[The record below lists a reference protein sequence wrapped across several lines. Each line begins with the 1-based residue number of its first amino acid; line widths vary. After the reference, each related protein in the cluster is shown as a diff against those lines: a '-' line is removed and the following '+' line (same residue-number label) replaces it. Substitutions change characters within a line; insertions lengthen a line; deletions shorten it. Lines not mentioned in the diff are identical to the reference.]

1 MKGDIRFETQTV
13 YDQAALAVGQK
24 VLEYR
29 DPALRSS
36 IRSARLLLGGF
47 GGVIFGL
54 GGMSLSWQ
62 LSPVVTVILMAIGVF
77 IASLAVFY
85 RQMLQFGS
93 RKAITGETETARF
106 TDDGFTLKSVHRD
119 TEHPYSDLI
128 GLYRKGHYLF
138 LFVRLKVG
146 YVVDERGLQSGSPEA
161 LRAFLE
167 ERTGKSFIQVK

>member
-13 YDQAALAVGQK
+13 YGQAALAVGQK
-24 VLEYR
+24 VLEQR
-29 DPALRSS
+29 DPALKSS

-62 LSPVVTVILMAIGVF
+62 LPIVVTVILMVIGLF

-93 RKAITGETETARF
+93 RKAVTNDTETARF
-106 TDDGFTLKSVHRD
+106 YDGGFTLKSPNRD
-119 TEHPYSDLI
+119 AEHPYSDLLA
-128 GLYRKGHYLF
+128 LYRKGGYLF
-138 LFVRLKVG
+138 LFFDRQHAYIVDLKP
-146 YVVDERGLQSGSPEA
+146 LSPEA
-161 LRAFLE
+161 KKALPTFLE
-167 ERTGKSFIQVK
+167 EKTGKTIMG

>member
-1 MKGDIRFETQTV
+1 MKGDIRFETKTV

-54 GGMSLSWQ
+54 GGMSLSWK
-62 LSPVVTVILMAIGVF
+62 LPMAVTVILMVIGIF

-93 RKAITGETETARF
+93 RKAITNDTETVRF
-106 TDDGFTLKSVHRD
+106 TDEGFSLKSDHRD
-119 TEHPYSDLI
+119 VEHPYSDLI
-128 GLYRKGHYLF
+128 GLYRRGHYLF
-138 LFVRLKVG
+138 LFVRLNVG
-146 YVVDERGLQSGSPEA
+146 YVVDERGLQKGTPEE
-161 LRAFLE
+161 LLAFLE
-167 ERTGKSFIQVK
+167 ERTSKSFIQVR